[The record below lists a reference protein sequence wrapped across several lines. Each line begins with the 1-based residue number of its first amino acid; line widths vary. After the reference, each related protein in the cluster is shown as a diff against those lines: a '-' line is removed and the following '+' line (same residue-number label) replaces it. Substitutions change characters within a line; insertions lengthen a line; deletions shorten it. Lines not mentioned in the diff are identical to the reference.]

1 MLRAWRSYTDE
12 DAFIYAETDGEPHN
26 TITPIARKN
35 GDFYELD
42 LVLRN
47 NITTDEYPLGVYHP
61 HAKLHHIKKEN
72 IGLIEVMGLAV
83 LPSRLKQEL
92 ADLAEAILSGG
103 DIRSNPELEK
113 HADWVDEFLP
123 KYEHITSENINEILQ
138 KEVGLVFE
146 QVLEDA
152 AYISVRRK
160 AGRHLPGSCAQW
172 ASDKEEIME
181 RDLFLRKYRIE
192 QEDFDAA
199 GVSWEELTAIADHY
213 ATIEGKLREIGKDFV
228 DKYLYDIEKAG
239 IHSYRYRTKAPG
251 HLLEK
256 IIRKKK
262 EQPEKFAQLGVDNYW
277 KYVTDLIGIR
287 VFFLYREDWRH
298 FHEYITSA
306 FENAPEQYV
315 KDRERDFDNDE
326 THCYIAERPKVYRRN
341 GDSRIYDENVIE
353 IKSGGI
359 YRSLHYII
367 KYRGY
372 YVEIQARTLFEEGWS
387 EVDHDIVYP
396 YHKDDVMLRDFSRLL
411 NRLSGMAD
419 EMSSYF
425 RRMKVEK
432 EFEEVLLGE
441 YKEDKEAKLLAS
453 MRELLGKE
461 ER

>member
-1 MLRAWRSYTDE
+1 M
-12 DAFIYAETDGEPHN
+12 
-26 TITPIARKN
+26 
-35 GDFYELD
+35 
-42 LVLRN
+42 
-47 NITTDEYPLGVYHP
+47 
-61 HAKLHHIKKEN
+61 
-72 IGLIEVMGLAV
+72 
-83 LPSRLKQEL
+83 
-92 ADLAEAILSGG
+92 
-103 DIRSNPELEK
+103 
-113 HADWVDEFLP
+113 
-123 KYEHITSENINEILQ
+123 
-138 KEVGLVFE
+138 
-146 QVLEDA
+146 
-152 AYISVRRK
+152 
-160 AGRHLPGSCAQW
+160 
-172 ASDKEEIME
+172 
-181 RDLFLRKYRIE
+181 
-192 QEDFDAA
+192 
-199 GVSWEELTAIADHY
+199 
-213 ATIEGKLREIGKDFV
+213 
-228 DKYLYDIEKAG
+228 
-239 IHSYRYRTKAPG
+239 
-251 HLLEK
+251 
-256 IIRKKK
+256 
-262 EQPEKFAQLGVDNYW
+262 
-277 KYVTDLIGIR
+277 TDLIGIR
-287 VFFLYREDWRH
+287 VFFLYREDWCH

-306 FENAPEQYV
+306 FENVPEQYV

>member
-1 MLRAWRSYTDE
+1 
-12 DAFIYAETDGEPHN
+12 
-26 TITPIARKN
+26 
-35 GDFYELD
+35 
-42 LVLRN
+42 
-47 NITTDEYPLGVYHP
+47 
-61 HAKLHHIKKEN
+61 
-72 IGLIEVMGLAV
+72 
-83 LPSRLKQEL
+83 
-92 ADLAEAILSGG
+92 
-103 DIRSNPELEK
+103 
-113 HADWVDEFLP
+113 
-123 KYEHITSENINEILQ
+123 
-138 KEVGLVFE
+138 
-146 QVLEDA
+146 
-152 AYISVRRK
+152 
-160 AGRHLPGSCAQW
+160 
-172 ASDKEEIME
+172 ME

-239 IHSYRYRTKAPG
+239 IHSYRYRTKAQG

-256 IIRKKK
+256 IIRKKS
-262 EQPEKFAQLGVDNYW
+262 EQPDQYKYINRKNYY
-277 KYVTDLIGIR
+277 KYMTDLIGIR
-287 VFFLYREDWRH
+287 VFFLYREDWIY
-298 FHEYITSA
+298 FHNYITSEYITSA